1 MDNARAWAV
10 RSKPHH
16 IPRMR
21 EFLAHGMVAIGWP
34 GLGDLT
40 GIDRDEIRRR
50 LEPQPYTRGDPRKI
64 GRQSGELE
72 RFVNEMTAGDFVV
85 VPNGADIYVAEV
97 VSDYIYRA
105 DEERPEDGYSHWRM
119 VRYLNDRKPFAR
131 EELPDELARA
141 LRCQITVFSVPIQDV
156 WSLVNVP
163 GPPPAEHFVRPPI
176 VGIQELLE
184 RIESGRKLPE
194 RNMEAAVEDLLRR
207 LGHNAKRIVFQSG
220 RIDVAINDSSGKPEF
235 VFEVKRSIS
244 QRTVRDQA
252 RRQAFDYAA
261 RTGARF
267 VILTDSD
274 RYEIY
279 DRQAGLDHDSML
291 MGSFQLTKFR
301 REDVAMLDELRPTA
315 GTP

>member
-1 MDNARAWAV
+1 MDSARAWAV
-10 RSKPHH
+10 RPNPRH
-16 IPRMR
+16 INRMG
-21 EFLAHGMVAIGWP
+21 EFLANGMVAIGWP

-40 GIDRDEIRRR
+40 GVDRDVIRRR
-50 LEPQPYTRGDPRKI
+50 LEPQPYTRGGPRQV
-64 GRQSGELE
+64 GRESGELD
-72 RFVNEMTAGDFVV
+72 RFVNEMRIGDFVV
-85 VPNGADIYVAEV
+85 VPNDAEIYVAEV
-97 VSDYIYRA
+97 VSHYVYSA
-105 DEERPEDGYSHWRM
+105 DQERPDDGYSHWRM
-119 VRYLNDRKPFAR
+119 VSYLNDGRPFAR
-131 EELPDELARA
+131 EDLPDELARA
-141 LRCQITVFSVPIQDV
+141 LRCQITVFSVPIHDV
-156 WSLVNVP
+156 WSLLNVP

-176 VGIQELLE
+176 SGIEELME

-207 LGHNAKRIVFQSG
+207 LGHDAKTIVFQSG

-261 RTGARF
+261 QTGARF
-267 VILTDSD
+267 VVLTDSD

-291 MGSFQLTKFR
+291 VGSFQLTKFR

-315 GTP
+315 GTI

>member
-1 MDNARAWAV
+1 MDNAGAWAV
-10 RSKPHH
+10 RPNPCH
-16 IPRMR
+16 INRMH

-40 GIDRDEIRRR
+40 GVDREEIRRR

-64 GRQSGELE
+64 GRQSGELD

-105 DEERPEDGYSHWRM
+105 DQERPDDVYSHWRM
-119 VRYLNDRKPFAR
+119 VKYLNERRPFAR
-131 EELPDELARA
+131 GDLPDELARA
-141 LRCQITVFSVPIQDV
+141 LRCQITVFSVPIHDV
-156 WSLVNVP
+156 CSLLNLSA
-163 GPPPAEHFVRPPI
+163 PPPAEHFVRPPI
-176 VGIQELLE
+176 IGIEELME

-194 RNMEAAVEDLLRR
+194 RNMEAAVEELLRR

-267 VILTDSD
+267 VVLTDSD

-279 DRQAGLDHDSML
+279 DRQAGSDYDSTL

-301 REDVAMLDELRPTA
+301 RDDIATLDELRPTA
-315 GTP
+315 GTL